1 MILRLNRL
9 FGGRP
14 SDRMLQG
21 ATIDE
26 PYRILAWCI
35 LFEVPRHKCTLV
47 FEFLALAPLQDSPA
61 TRWSTCA
68 RDISEG
74 GHTIRPGGC
83 FGPIPIEPISVL
95 YCAGKDRALQ
105 LDGFMQRWY
114 PAMSDAHWNESHL
127 SRYDEYFGYWCFCRG
142 GRQTSRHSRRSSQG
156 PSELSLRC
164 QTRNG
169 DAGASWSDN
178 AHISS
183 FVSCNA
189 AAILAVEKAA
199 RESGATMRLLLIED
213 EKELAAALAVA
224 LSKHG
229 IVTDQ
234 TAGLADAFE
243 LTLQNDYDAILLDRR
258 LPDGE
263 GLTLI
268 PMLRRSG
275 RDTPI
280 IVMTARNEPLERVKG
295 LDIGADDYL
304 GKPFLVEE
312 LMARVRAVL
321 RRPTNLAEPLL
332 TVGRMSIDPLN
343 LSVAIDAAPFDLPR
357 RELLVLVALAKRK
370 DKTVLRSTLEAAV
383 YNYEEEIQSNA
394 LDAHISR
401 LRKRLLDAGAGIAI
415 HNIRGV
421 GYLLK
426 DG

>member
-1 MILRLNRL
+1 M
-9 FGGRP
+9 P
-14 SDRMLQG
+14 QC
-21 ATIDE
+21 TI
-26 PYRILAWCI
+26 
-35 LFEVPRHKCTLV
+35 V

-61 TRWSTCA
+61 TCWSTCA

-74 GHTIRPGGC
+74 GLTIHPGGC
-83 FGPIPIEPISVL
+83 FGPIPIRAYIGALLCRQGPGLATRRLHAAVVPGHERRSLAREPSVEI
-95 YCAGKDRALQ
+95 R
-105 LDGFMQRWY
+105 RV
-114 PAMSDAHWNESHL
+114 
-127 SRYDEYFGYWCFCRG
+127 FGYWCFEAAALAKLLDIPGDHHKDHPNYPCDA
-142 GRQTSRHSRRSSQG
+142 RHG
-156 PSELSLRC
+156 MATPVHP
-164 QTRNG
+164 
-169 DAGASWSDN
+169 GASN
-178 AHISS
+178 EHISS

-234 TAGLADAFE
+234 TARLADAFE

-321 RRPTNLAEPLL
+321 RRPTNLAEPVL

-426 DG
+426 DE